1 VTAPSY
7 TYRCQVVRVIDGDTV
22 DARIDLGFH
31 LTAFIRIRLAGLD
44 CPELRSGTDREAGAA
59 ARDFTATWVASRDDA
74 RPAGEPPSSAATW
87 PFVVTTAK
95 ADAFGRW
102 LGTLTVADDPS
113 DLSLNAAL
121 LEAGHATP
129 WTRR

>member
-7 TYRCQVVRVIDGDTV
+7 TYHCQVDRIIDGDTV
-22 DARIDLGFH
+22 DATIDLGFH
-31 LTAFIRIRLAGLD
+31 LTARIRIRLAGLD

-59 ARDFTATWVASRDDA
+59 ARDFTATWVAGRDA
-74 RPAGEPPSSAATW
+74 KPATEPSSSAATW

-102 LGTLTVADDPS
+102 LGTITVAGDEA